1 MNEQKDLIKRFSEG
15 KLSRRDFIK
24 LAVASGASVAGIT
37 GVLSACAPEPTAA
50 PEPPAPA
57 PTKAPDAPA
66 PAPEEPAPM
75 QLSGEL
81 SMKLRAAFIPQGNE
95 VLKAIVEDWGAKNGV
110 KVNVDIVSMNDLQ
123 TITATAAET
132 GAGPDIVEINQ
143 GSAHLYSAA
152 FADVSDVCDDLGGR
166 YGGWYDSAKEACVVD
181 GKWLSVPRFY
191 APHAISY
198 RTDVFEA
205 VGVTKDNLPQ
215 TWEEVYEVGKAIM
228 DAGLPPIAFP
238 LAHATGDG
246 NDFNYTVLWSYG
258 ASDVAAD
265 GKTVAIDSAETRA
278 ALEFMLKLKSV
289 MPDDVLSYD
298 DGSNNRAFDAS
309 TISASNNAPTI
320 WGNAFLQ
327 QKKVEIG
334 GEQKN
339 LADYTDHFEYPA
351 GPAGKVAYAEF
362 MSQAIF
368 SYSPNVDAAK
378 ALLTYLNEKDQL
390 SPWAMPNL
398 GFVFP
403 ALKDYMDN
411 VIMPWNTNPK
421 LAPFK
426 TNASVSHL
434 PGFPSQNFRGGTDAY
449 AKWVVVDMFA
459 SVCAGIAT
467 IDEAIA
473 TAAALLAESYG

>member
-1 MNEQKDLIKRFSEG
+1 
-15 KLSRRDFIK
+15 
-24 LAVASGASVAGIT
+24 
-37 GVLSACAPEPTAA
+37 
-50 PEPPAPA
+50 
-57 PTKAPDAPA
+57 
-66 PAPEEPAPM
+66 
-75 QLSGEL
+75 
-81 SMKLRAAFIPQGNE
+81 
-95 VLKAIVEDWGAKNGV
+95 
-110 KVNVDIVSMNDLQ
+110 
-123 TITATAAET
+123 
-132 GAGPDIVEINQ
+132 
-143 GSAHLYSAA
+143 
-152 FADVSDVCDDLGGR
+152 
-166 YGGWYDSAKEACVVD
+166 VD

-191 APHAISY
+191 APHAVNY

-205 VGVTKDNLPQ
+205 VGVTKDSPPQ

-228 DAGLPPIAFP
+228 DAGLPPVAFP

-258 ASDVAAD
+258 GSDVKED
-265 GKTVAIDSAETRA
+265 GKTVAIDSDETRA

-298 DGSNNRAFDAS
+298 DGANNRAFDAS
-309 TISASNNAPTI
+309 AISATNNAPTI

-327 QKKVEIG
+327 QKKVDMG

-339 LADYTDHFEYPA
+339 LADYIDHFEYPA
-351 GPAGKVAYAEF
+351 GPAGRVAYAEF

-403 ALKDYMDN
+403 ALKDYKDN

-421 LAPFK
+421 IAPFK
-426 TNASVSHL
+426 NNAGVSHL
-434 PGFPSQNFRGGTDAY
+434 PGYPSKNFKGGTDAY

-459 SVCAGIAT
+459 SVCSDVAT

>member
-1 MNEQKDLIKRFSEG
+1 MNEQKKLVKDFGEG
-15 KLSRRDFIK
+15 KISRRDFIK
-24 LAVASGASVAGIT
+24 LALASGASVAGVASI
-37 GVLSACAPEPTAA
+37 LSACAPEPT
-50 PEPPAPA
+50 PEPAPA
-57 PTKAPDAPA
+57 ASSGSS
-66 PAPEEPAPM
+66 
-75 QLSGEL
+75 LGGEL

-95 VLKAIVEDWGAKNGV
+95 VLKAIIEDWGAKNGV

-143 GSAHLYSAA
+143 GSAHLYSSALV
-152 FADVSDVCDDLGGR
+152 DVSAVCDDLGSR
-166 YGGWYDSAKEACVVD
+166 YGGWYDSAQEACVVD

-191 APHAISY
+191 APHAVNY

-205 VGVTKDNLPQ
+205 VGVTKDNPPQ

-228 DAGLPPIAFP
+228 DAGLPPVAFP

-258 ASDVAAD
+258 ASDVKED
-265 GKTVAIDSAETRA
+265 GKTVAIDSDETRA
-278 ALEFMLKLKSV
+278 ALEFMQKLKSV

-309 TISASNNAPTI
+309 AISATNNAPTI

-339 LADYTDHFEYPA
+339 LADYIDHFEYPA
-351 GPAGKVAYAEF
+351 GPAGRIAYAEF
-362 MSQAIF
+362 MSQAVF
-368 SYSPNVDAAK
+368 SYSNNVDAAK

-403 ALKDYMDN
+403 ALKDYKES

-421 LAPFK
+421 IAPFK
-426 TNASVSHL
+426 NNAGVSHL
-434 PGFPSQNFRGGTDAY
+434 PGYPSKNFKGGTDAY
-449 AKWVVVDMFA
+449 ANWVIVDMFA
-459 SVCAGIAT
+459 SVCGGVST

-473 TAAALLAESYG
+473 TATKLLESSYAA

>member
-1 MNEQKDLIKRFSEG
+1 MKEQKVLTKRLQDG
-15 KLSRRDFIK
+15 RISRRDFIK
-24 LAVASGASVAGIT
+24 FMLAAGASATGISA
-37 GVLSACAPEPTAA
+37 VLASCAPEPVATAVA
-50 PEPPAPA
+50 PSAGS
-57 PTKAPDAPA
+57 
-66 PAPEEPAPM
+66 M
-75 QLSGEL
+75 GGEL
-81 SMKLRAAFIPQGNE
+81 TMKLRAAFIPQGNE
-95 VLKAIVEDWGAKNGV
+95 VLKAIAEDWGVKNGV
-110 KVNVDIVSMNDLQ
+110 KVAVDIVSMNDLQ

-143 GSAHLYSAA
+143 GSAHLFSTQ
-152 FADVSDVCDDLGGR
+152 FVDVSDICDDLGTR
-166 YGGWYDSAKEACVVD
+166 YGGWYDSAQEACVVD

-191 APHAISY
+191 APHAVSY
-198 RTDVFEA
+198 RTDIFEK

-215 TWEEVYEVGKAIM
+215 TWEEVYEVGKEIM

-246 NDFNYTVLWSYG
+246 NDFNYTMLWSYG
-258 ASDVAAD
+258 ASDVKED

-327 QKKVEIG
+327 QKKVEID

-339 LADYTDHFEYPA
+339 LADFTDHFEYPA
-351 GPAGKVAYAEF
+351 GPAGRVAYAEF

-368 SYSPNVDAAK
+368 GYSKNADAAK

-403 ALKDYMDN
+403 ALKDYKDN

-426 TNASVSHL
+426 NNASVSHL

-459 SVCAGIAT
+459 SVCGGIAT
-467 IDEAIA
+467 IDEAIK
-473 TAAALLAESYG
+473 TAASLLAESYG